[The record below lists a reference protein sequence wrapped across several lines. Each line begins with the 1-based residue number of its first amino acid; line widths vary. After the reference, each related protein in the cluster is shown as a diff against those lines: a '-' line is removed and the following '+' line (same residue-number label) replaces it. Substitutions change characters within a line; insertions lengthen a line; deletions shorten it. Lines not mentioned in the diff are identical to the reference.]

1 MLAWQR
7 TRTSTATSSEGS
19 FAETPSGYI
28 GPRCETR
35 NVACLAVPSFSPQHC
50 EALLCWRCPR
60 EIDRNR
66 NVACATHRAFRA
78 LATASPTSKDRA
90 QQGMEV
96 QMKRNSP
103 ASLQSTSTAPP
114 GPREAHN
121 HRGVGCLRMSPF
133 PFHISLPEDLVLPQN
148 LRSLLRRPGQL
159 DEAPLCPPIA
169 PEQLVAARDEE
180 DDVRMHGWRSHVHQS
195 RSERFG

>member
-103 ASLQSTSTAPP
+103 AAFLVVLLF
-114 GPREAHN
+114 R
-121 HRGVGCLRMSPF
+121 
-133 PFHISLPEDLVLPQN
+133 VLP
-148 LRSLLRRPGQL
+148 LS
-159 DEAPLCPPIA
+159 
-169 PEQLVAARDEE
+169 
-180 DDVRMHGWRSHVHQS
+180 HSRSHHSGQHAEPTPEPGTLLLLATGLTCVIGARR
-195 RSERFG
+195 RSGWLTYGR